1 MNDETLYAVVEANL
15 DPMGR
20 LESRRCL
27 GVFRD
32 YLTALGRV
40 HDLLDEV
47 IADAEDRWRVR
58 RTEELADGDGRL
70 VRAEELGGGAAVELS
85 IHRAELEGVDDR

>member
-1 MNDETLYAVVEANL
+1 MNDETLYTVVEADL

-20 LESRRCL
+20 LEGRRCL

-32 YLTALGRV
+32 YLTALGKV

-58 RTEELADGDGRL
+58 RTEELANGDGWL
-70 VRAEELGGGAAVELS
+70 VRAAGPGTTVELS